1 MGKTLIKVNCI
12 DQRLFIASSPVIAS
26 GGRNENEVEF
36 NFCALWDDCEK
47 TAVFFRDKSAVYH
60 VPIVDDKC
68 VIPHEVIAS
77 EGWMY
82 FGVFGVSG
90 DIRRTSDVM
99 KYHIAKGAITEGG
112 LPTDPTSDVYKRYLD
127 SLAKMERATAD
138 VETAIN
144 AANTAIEA
152 TNAAIKATNTAT
164 QEAKNAEAERVEA
177 EKQRAETFAGFEG
190 EINRLSEEIEE
201 LKKEEPSGPSG
212 WVEQEVI
219 FDENIGKFI
228 GESLSWEV
236 NSLFATSNE
245 ISIPSDVH
253 MVRIVSHAINH
264 YVNKLTFV
272 NDSGVFIGGWKN
284 VVGETS
290 EIIVIPY
297 GAVACYVGS
306 ETNEGGVTVNA
317 QAQLYFY
324 HGALPTI
331 IEKDAIAS
339 GESLFLTVP
348 DIKQDCT
355 IAFSCELGENIP
367 SITVAH
373 GMTTPWAS
381 GYVVISANDVKVYK
395 YESRVEVIETHEHG
409 LELSGSLSVVIRI
422 KDNPNAVITLITDG
436 GMFSKD
442 IVWNGCAEDV
452 RAIVNGAGV
461 TEARL
466 SFSCAKYTA
475 DVWAYGD
482 SYFDYWPQIL
492 TAIGADNWLVDG
504 VSGRGASAALAS
516 LRIALQ
522 YSKPKYI
529 LWCMGMNDADS
540 EAGVNTTWQSVFN
553 EIKAICAAQ
562 GIAPIFATVP
572 NTPTINNAYKNAII
586 RESGNRYVD
595 IDNAV
600 GADKDT
606 AWRNRLL
613 STDNVHP
620 SENGARVIAARFAVD
635 VPELFG

>member
-1 MGKTLIKVNCI
+1 MKRICLFLLVLALLLGTVCPTIAEQSSSEAWDGIVKMQNEALSSTQTHDGKV
-12 DQRLFIASSPVIAS
+12 DE
-26 GGRNENEVEF
+26 ENMV
-36 NFCALWDDCEK
+36 
-47 TAVFFRDKSAVYH
+47 
-60 VPIVDDKC
+60 
-68 VIPHEVIAS
+68 
-77 EGWMY
+77 
-82 FGVFGVSG
+82 
-90 DIRRTSDVM
+90 
-99 KYHIAKGAITEGG
+99 
-112 LPTDPTSDVYKRYLD
+112 
-127 SLAKMERATAD
+127 
-138 VETAIN
+138 
-144 AANTAIEA
+144 
-152 TNAAIKATNTAT
+152 
-164 QEAKNAEAERVEA
+164 
-177 EKQRAETFAGFEG
+177 
-190 EINRLSEEIEE
+190 EINKIRIDGTDYNVKDSDARESIERISEEIEE
-201 LKKEEPSGPSG
+201 LKKEETSRPSG
-212 WVEQEVI
+212 WAEQEVI

-228 GESLSWEV
+228 GEDFRWET
-236 NSLFATSNE
+236 NQNYSTSNE

-264 YVNKLTFV
+264 YVHKLAFV
-272 NDSGVFIGGWKN
+272 NDSGVFVGGWKN

-290 EIIVIPY
+290 EIIAVPS

-306 ETNEGGVTVNA
+306 ETKENGVTIDA
-317 QAQLYFY
+317 QAELYFY

-339 GESLFLTVP
+339 GESLYLTVP

-395 YESRVEVIETHEHG
+395 YESQAEVTETYEHG
-409 LELSGSLSVVIRI
+409 LELAGSLSVVIRV

-461 TEARL
+461 TEAKL

-504 VSGRGASAALAS
+504 SSGRGANAALAS
-516 LRIALQ
+516 LQIALQ
-522 YSKPKYI
+522 YGKPKCI
-529 LWCMGMNDADS
+529 LWCMGMNDADG
-540 EAGVNTTWQSVFN
+540 ETAANATWQSVFN
-553 EIKAICAAQ
+553 EVVSVCNMN
-562 GIAPIFATVP
+562 GITPIFATVP
-572 NTPTINNAYKNAII
+572 NTPTRNNAYKNAII
-586 RESGNRYVD
+586 RESGERYVD

-600 GADKDT
+600 GADRNT
-606 AWRNRLL
+606 AWRTGLL
-613 STDNVHP
+613 SADNVHP
-620 SENGARVIAARFAVD
+620 TENGAHVIAARFAVD
-635 VPELFG
+635 VPELFI